1 MQPLE
6 KALKSATI
14 EGHPWR
20 QGLSR
25 FLFTYRNTPHSTTGA
40 PPAELL
46 FNRTVKGKL
55 PIRER
60 KNVVDRHQQAR
71 AREDTR
77 QKYNKQYS
85 DKRRNTRKSEI
96 NIGDH
101 VLVKL

>member
-14 EGHPWR
+14 EGRPWR
-20 QGLSR
+20 QELSR

-46 FNRTVKGKL
+46 FNRTVKDM
-55 PIRER
+55 
-60 KNVVDRHQQAR
+60 DRHQQAR